1 MTRKTEK
8 PLVRIVDD
16 DPDQLASLEIML
28 SAEGWDVACYE
39 RASDFFAEDT
49 PSRPGCLILDV
60 RMPEISGLEMQEE
73 LNRREYPLP
82 ILFLTGH
89 GDVDMAVHTL
99 KKGAK
104 DFLLKP
110 VDAPRLLT
118 SVATIVQ
125 EDCDQR
131 SMPLDS
137 AAWKRKFRELTERE
151 QEIVRYVASLDP
163 TISANFEHVLR
174 EAGGKVLSTDFR
186 FDAAYEMLVPEDA
199 AVRFESLVHS
209 ISGGE
214 ALLDR
219 QEEFAS

>member
-131 SMPLDS
+131 AMPLDS

-151 QEIVRYVASLDP
+151 QEIVRYVASGLLNRQIAERLG
-163 TISANFEHVLR
+163 ISERTVHAHR
-174 EAGGKVLSTDFR
+174 LS
-186 FDAAYEMLVPEDA
+186 AYRKLNVHSGADLAPLT
-199 AVRFESLVHS
+199 VRFVRKE
-209 ISGGE
+209 
-214 ALLDR
+214 R
-219 QEEFAS
+219 

>member
-82 ILFLTGH
+82 E
-89 GDVDMAVHTL
+89 ARRR
-99 KKGAK
+99 A
-104 DFLLKP
+104 
-110 VDAPRLLT
+110 APADLG
-118 SVATIVQ
+118 
-125 EDCDQR
+125 CDDR
-131 SMPLDS
+131 
-137 AAWKRKFRELTERE
+137 
-151 QEIVRYVASLDP
+151 
-163 TISANFEHVLR
+163 
-174 EAGGKVLSTDFR
+174 AGGLRSARHAAR
-186 FDAAYEMLVPEDA
+186 FGRL
-199 AVRFESLVHS
+199 
-209 ISGGE
+209 E
-214 ALLDR
+214 A
-219 QEEFAS
+219 

>member
-110 VDAPRLLT
+110 VDDQKLLD
-118 SVATIVQ
+118 AI
-125 EDCDQR
+125 DQAVKVDR
-131 SMPLDS
+131 QRRAGLTGGDAVRDGFQKLS
-137 AAWKRKFRELTERE
+137 ARERE
-151 QEIVRYVASLDP
+151 ILALFLSGLNDRAVAERLTLSERTVQGHRAKIYAKFGLHTAKELEAILHELEP
-163 TISANFEHVLR
+163 LLR
-174 EAGGKVLSTDFR
+174 EAPL
-186 FDAAYEMLVPEDA
+186 
-199 AVRFESLVHS
+199 
-209 ISGGE
+209 
-214 ALLDR
+214 
-219 QEEFAS
+219 

>member
-82 ILFLTGH
+82 ILFPTGH

-131 SMPLDS
+131 TMPLDS

-151 QEIVRYVASLDP
+151 QEIVRYVASGLLNRQIAERLG
-163 TISANFEHVLR
+163 ISERTVHAHRLSAYRKLNVHNVADLAPLTVL
-174 EAGGKVLSTDFR
+174 F
-186 FDAAYEMLVPEDA
+186 
-199 AVRFESLVHS
+199 VRKEL
-209 ISGGE
+209 
-214 ALLDR
+214 
-219 QEEFAS
+219 

>member
-39 RASDFFAEDT
+39 RASDFFAEDA

-110 VDAPRLLT
+110 VDAPRLLSAPCRSTRPPGSVSFANSPNASKRSCAT
-118 SVATIVQ
+118 SP
-125 EDCDQR
+125 R
-131 SMPLDS
+131 G
-137 AAWKRKFRELTERE
+137 F
-151 QEIVRYVASLDP
+151 
-163 TISANFEHVLR
+163 
-174 EAGGKVLSTDFR
+174 
-186 FDAAYEMLVPEDA
+186 
-199 AVRFESLVHS
+199 
-209 ISGGE
+209 
-214 ALLDR
+214 
-219 QEEFAS
+219 